1 MEVNPQHSTW
11 NEGMEVLL
19 LKINSESVVL
29 GEVGLFSHSNTALQV
44 PWKAVWMTDLE
55 VFRTCLGKAL
65 SSLTRLLMLC
75 TGGWTR

>member
-55 VFRTCLGKAL
+55 TLNLEVFRTCLGKAL
-65 SSLTRLLMLC
+65 SSLIHL
-75 TGGWTR
+75 